1 MLTFNAPA
9 AYVITESFIDP
20 KVSEKERWINS
31 GFLAPGIKE
40 GYRFLNKMYNAGLI
54 DRDFPLYNNDAD
66 WYNVIKSGAV
76 GSFTELWQRPISQ
89 DNRIAAM
96 LRENIPGAEFIA
108 IDPFRNA
115 DGITRKASY
124 DVTGVLTMIPK
135 SSKNP
140 EAALRYLN
148 WLARFENM
156 NFLQIGPEGIT
167 HDIVDGLPLV
177 KPTTGGWI
185 MNAANNMDYTLP
197 VNGLDLGDPEK
208 NSRVFAFSYPDS
220 SPEWIINARSLAIK
234 NARPE
239 PFVPVTLSAGL
250 PYVQTLADKSR
261 TIIATVITAS
271 SADFDR
277 VWDAAIADYLA
288 SGAQAIIN
296 EKRAKWID

>member
-1 MLTFNAPA
+1 VQEFTHSSILSYFVYQLNR
-9 AYVITESFIDP
+9 P
-20 KVSEKERWINS
+20 KGR
-31 GFLAPGIKE
+31 GIKPQE
-40 GYRFLNKMYNAGLI
+40 
-54 DRDFPLYNNDAD
+54 
-66 WYNVIKSGAV
+66 IKCGAV

-96 LRENIPGAEFIA
+96 LRDNIPGAEFIT

-115 DGITRKASY
+115 DGITRKGSFG
-124 DVTGVLTMIPK
+124 VMGVLT
-135 SSKNP
+135 KNP

-148 WLARFENM
+148 RLARFENM
-156 NFLQIGPEGIT
+156 NFLQVGPEGIT
-167 HDIVDGLPLV
+167 HDVVDGLPIV
-177 KPTTGGWI
+177 KPATGGWI

-234 NARPE
+234 NASPG
-239 PFVPVTLSAGL
+239 PFVPVTLSAGQ
-250 PYVQTLADKSR
+250 PYVQILADKGKI
-261 TIIATVITAS
+261 IIATTVTANP
-271 SADFDR
+271 ADFDR

-288 SGAQAIIN
+288 SGAQAIID